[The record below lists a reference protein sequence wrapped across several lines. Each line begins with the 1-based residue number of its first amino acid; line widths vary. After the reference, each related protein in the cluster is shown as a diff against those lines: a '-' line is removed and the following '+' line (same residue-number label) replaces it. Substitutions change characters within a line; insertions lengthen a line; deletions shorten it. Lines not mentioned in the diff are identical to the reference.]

1 MIPAD
6 KEEPHT
12 QRLQQVVDEI
22 KLHRHQVPS
31 LSTFLLNLAQA
42 FNILIL
48 LFHEP
53 ELLFQIVSTTFK
65 LRPYFLLSFWRLY
78 TVIQLTCRLSHNRR
92 GPRWSCCWGRD
103 TERDG
108 TGLSRA
114 VSSGLHG
121 TMAGW
126 CLHRNQWSRSK
137 TRGVFQNTLQIMQ
150 KILELLVREPVK
162 KKNPH

>member
-65 LRPYFLLSFWRLY
+65 LRPYFLLSF
-78 TVIQLTCRLSHNRR
+78 
-92 GPRWSCCWGRD
+92 
-103 TERDG
+103 
-108 TGLSRA
+108 
-114 VSSGLHG
+114 
-121 TMAGW
+121 
-126 CLHRNQWSRSK
+126 
-137 TRGVFQNTLQIMQ
+137 
-150 KILELLVREPVK
+150 
-162 KKNPH
+162 